1 MGPNSHNVVGDEIFW
16 WQVLVVGD
24 KLVNFVTNFML
35 STSPM
40 SFEQLRDFD
49 LVMIPLTERQAQNV
63 DIKQHLRC

>member
-1 MGPNSHNVVGDEIFW
+1 MVPNGWSVVGDEIFW
-16 WQVLVVGD
+16 WHVLVVGD